1 MPSQRSFLENYEDKM
16 RSSRTTHTDAQE
28 IYFNLRLHVK
38 GLQILKVKNTSE
50 TLMED
55 RFKWMA
61 ITGQQT
67 KISYKNI
74 ESHLHLSFCTVSQMR
89 L

>member
-1 MPSQRSFLENYEDKM
+1 MPSQCNFLENYEGKM
-16 RSSRTTHTDAQE
+16 RSSRSTQHTDAQE

-67 KISYKNI
+67 KNLIQKY
-74 ESHLHLSFCTVSQMR
+74 
-89 L
+89 